1 MTRAL
6 LLIDVQLD
14 YFPGGAFPLVE
25 PEAAADAAGAVLRHF
40 RGSGE
45 EVVHVF
51 RTATEPDAGF
61 FVPGAPGTAF
71 HPAVEPRAGE
81 TVLEKH
87 EPNAFIDTGLEALLR
102 DRGVTDLV
110 VLGMMTSMC
119 IDSTVRAASDLGF
132 ACTVVADACAAP
144 DLALGEVTV
153 PGASVHAAFLAA
165 LDGSFAK
172 VVARA
177 ELLER

>member
-6 LLIDVQLD
+6 LLVDVQLD

-40 RGSGE
+40 RGTAE
-45 EVVHVF
+45 DVVHVF
-51 RTATEPDAGF
+51 HTASEPDAGF
-61 FVPGAPGTAF
+61 FVPGTPGTAF

-81 TVLEKH
+81 TVVEKH
-87 EPNAFIDTGLEALLR
+87 EPNAFLGTGLEALLR
-102 DRGVTDLV
+102 DRGVTELV

-119 IDSTVRAASDLGF
+119 IDSTVRAASELGF
-132 ACTVVADACAAP
+132 TCTVVADACAAP

-153 PGASVHAAFLAA
+153 PGASVHAAFLAT
-165 LDGSFAK
+165 LDGSFAT
-172 VVARA
+172 VARSA
-177 ELLER
+177 ELLG

>member
-14 YFPGGAFPLVE
+14 YFPGGAFPLVG
-25 PEAAADAAGAVLRHF
+25 PEGAAAAAGAVLQHF
-40 RGSGE
+40 RATGE
-45 EVVHVF
+45 DVVHVF
-51 RTATEPDAGF
+51 HTATEPDAGF
-61 FVPGAPGTAF
+61 FLPGTTGTGF
-71 HPAVEPRAGE
+71 HSAVEPRAGE

-110 VLGMMTSMC
+110 VVGMMTSMC
-119 IDSTVRAASDLGF
+119 IDSTVRAASELGF
-132 ACTVVADACAAP
+132 TCTVVADACAAP
-144 DLALGEVTV
+144 DLTLGDTTI

-165 LDGSFAK
+165 LDGSFAT
-172 VVARA
+172 VVEHG

>member
-1 MTRAL
+1 MARAL

-40 RGSGE
+40 RGTGE
-45 EVVHVF
+45 DVVHVF
-51 RTATEPDAGF
+51 HTASEPDAGF
-61 FVPGAPGTAF
+61 FVPGTPGTAF

-81 TVLEKH
+81 TVVEKH
-87 EPNAFIDTGLEALLR
+87 EPNAFFGTGLEALLR
-102 DRGVTDLV
+102 DRGVTELV

-119 IDSTVRAASDLGF
+119 IDSTVRAASELGF
-132 ACTVVADACAAP
+132 TCTVVADACAAP

-165 LDGSFAK
+165 LDGSFAT
-172 VVARA
+172 VARSA
-177 ELLER
+177 GLLG